1 MNFYVFLKFFH
12 YNGRL
17 LQTDGL
23 LIVPDGETPPAFEK
37 ISLKTL
43 YEMFKDTKSHGLAS
57 LQFLNVLNIFFGGDV
72 DLYRDTIT
80 ELYNNLSLEMFSGRQ
95 NISFEEISDLTVEIS
110 FKMKH
115 AILSNLERKNDQD

>member
-1 MNFYVFLKFFH
+1 ME
-12 YNGRL
+12 
-17 LQTDGL
+17 
-23 LIVPDGETPPAFEK
+23 ETPPAFEK

-43 YEMFKDTKSHGLAS
+43 YEMFKDTKSHGFAS
-57 LQFLNVLNIFFGGDV
+57 LQFLNILNIFFGGDV

-95 NISFEEISDLTVEIS
+95 NISFEGISDLS